1 MCTAIA
7 YGRYF
12 GRNLDLDHAYHETV
26 TVTPRNYPF
35 HFRRAG
41 KMDSHYAMIGMAHVA
56 DGYPLYYDAV
66 NEKGLAAAG
75 LYFPLSAVYRP
86 EQPGRDNISPFE
98 LIPWLLG
105 RCGSL
110 REARELLCRLNPV
123 NLPFNSRLPLF
134 PLHWMIAGPDGA
146 IAVEPAEE
154 GIKVYDDPAG
164 VLTNEP
170 PFPCQM
176 FHLAS
181 HMQLTRE
188 QPRGSFADGLGLK
201 PYCLGLGAMGLPG
214 DLSSASRFV
223 RAAFTR
229 FHAVPG
235 QSEKEAVS
243 QFFHILGSV
252 AQTKGCVRT
261 ENGFEATVYSC
272 CCNRETGVYYYTTY
286 ENSRITAVD
295 MRRED
300 LDGKLPVCYPLIREQ
315 QVKYQN

>member
-35 HFRRAG
+35 PFRRAG
-41 KMDSHYAMIGMAHVA
+41 RMDSHYAMIGIAHVA

-75 LYFPLSAVYRP
+75 LHFPLSAVYRP

-105 RCGSL
+105 QCGSL
-110 REARELLCRLNPV
+110 REVQALLSQINLI
-123 NLPFNSRLPLF
+123 NLPFSRQLPLA
-134 PLHWMIAGPDGA
+134 PLHWLVAGPDGV
-146 IAVEPAEE
+146 IAVEPSGE
-154 GIKVYDDPAG
+154 GVKVYDDPAG

-170 PFPCQM
+170 PFPYQM
-176 FHLAS
+176 FHLTN

-188 QPRGSFADGLGLK
+188 QPCNRFAAGLELK
-201 PYCLGLGAMGLPG
+201 PYCLGMGAMGLPG

-229 FHAVPG
+229 FNAVHG
-235 QSEKEAVS
+235 QTEMEEVG

-252 AQTKGCVRT
+252 AQTKGCARA

-272 CCNRETGVYYYTTY
+272 CCNRDTGVYFYTTY
-286 ENSRITAVD
+286 GNSQISAVD
-295 MRRED
+295 PRRED
-300 LDGKLPVCYPLIREQ
+300 LDGKLPVCYPLIRKQ